1 MTDDASVFTRP
12 APRRRTRPAQPD
24 AAVSAPPDVAASAG
38 VTAPPDVAAAAEVT
52 APLHIAALT
61 EPEHSPADPA
71 GPADPDD
78 EETPVEAVIVR
89 IAGGRYAIEM
99 DAVAEVGRPPRI
111 TRVPGVPSW
120 VAGVANWRGRVLA
133 VVDLRPL
140 LGVPQAPLT
149 TAGRLVVLS
158 RDGVTVALLTEAV
171 DGVTSV
177 DPDRVEPAPVTL
189 PMGTAALVHGHVT
202 ERDGPVVVL
211 DVDAVF
217 GLRSDVPRGRRT
229 G

>member
-1 MTDDASVFTRP
+1 MSAPVAADPCKVTDDASVFTRP
-12 APRRRTRPAQPD
+12 APRRRTRPAR
-24 AAVSAPPDVAASAG
+24 PDVAA
-38 VTAPPDVAAAAEVT
+38 P
-52 APLHIAALT
+52 T
-61 EPEHSPADPA
+61 EPDPAEPGPAEPDPAAPVPADPSGPA

-78 EETPVEAVIVR
+78 DVETPVEAVIVR
-89 IAGGRYAIEM
+89 IAGGRYAVEM
-99 DAVAEVGRPPRI
+99 AAVAEVGRPPRI